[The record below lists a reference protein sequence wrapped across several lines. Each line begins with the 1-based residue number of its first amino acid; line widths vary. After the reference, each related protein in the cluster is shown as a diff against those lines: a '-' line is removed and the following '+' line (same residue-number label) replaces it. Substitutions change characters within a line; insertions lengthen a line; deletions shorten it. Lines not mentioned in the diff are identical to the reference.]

1 LRILIIVFAALGLT
15 SCFDRGDCLINNT
28 NLIKIRLKKQAT
40 NKDTLLAFSS
50 IQVERTKIF
59 LYQAKAEDT
68 LRLPVD
74 ITKTSSS
81 FILNYGGIQQKLTFS
96 YLNQTT
102 IPSTEC
108 GALTYQTGV
117 TITESTFAET
127 RLRTVNDQLLKNAAV
142 NFEISF

>member
-50 IQVERTKIF
+50 IQVEGTKIL

-127 RLRTVNDQLLKNAAV
+127 RLRTVNDQLLKNASV